1 MALAL
6 LLAVMVGLTALG
18 IPLVFA
24 LFGASVFTLLAI
36 RPELPLTIVPQL
48 FVSGIDSF
56 ALLAIALFFLAGELM
71 TAGGVVDRIL
81 AFARALVG
89 HVRGGLAQVGVISS
103 VVMAGVSGSAV
114 ADAAAVGPLLI
125 RSMKREGYPADFS
138 AALIETASTLGPI
151 IPPSIP
157 FIIYAVLA
165 GQSVGAM
172 FLAGV
177 VPGLVMA
184 AGLSLVVYLLAGRLH
199 LPRSPRA
206 SFAVRLRA
214 TGRAVLALLAP
225 VIIVG
230 GIRGGVFTPTEA
242 GAVAVVYVLLI
253 GTLAFRA
260 LPLRAM
266 LQALV
271 RAAHATGAVLV
282 ILGASSIFAWI
293 IADQRI
299 GQELAATIRTL
310 ELQQWTLLL
319 VLNLIFFA
327 VGMFL
332 DPLPAL
338 VILVPVFLPLVQAV
352 GMDPIHFGVMIVL
365 NLVIGLCT
373 PPVGALIYMT
383 ASMGEVSPAA
393 VVRASAPFLAML
405 VLVLAL
411 ITYVPG
417 MTLWLPSVLGGR

>member
-6 LLAVMVGLTALG
+6 LLSVMIGLTALG
-18 IPLVFA
+18 LPLVFA
-24 LFGASVFTLLAI
+24 LLGASVFTLMVI
-36 RPELPLTIVPQL
+36 RPELPLTVVPQL
-48 FVSGIDSF
+48 FVGGIDSF

-71 TAGGVVDRIL
+71 TASGVIDRIL

-89 HVRGGLAQVGVISS
+89 HVRGGLGQVGVISS

-125 RSMKREGYPADFS
+125 RSMKKEGYPAKF
-138 AALIETASTLGPI
+138 AAGLVATASTMGPI

-157 FIIYAVLA
+157 MIIYAVLA
-165 GQSVGAM
+165 NQSVGAM
-172 FLAGV
+172 FLAGI
-177 VPGLVMA
+177 VPGLLMA
-184 AGLSLVVYLLAGRLH
+184 AGLSVVVYLCARRLD
-199 LPRSPRA
+199 LPRAARA
-206 SFAVRLRA
+206 PGAEILKA

-230 GIRGGVFTPTEA
+230 GIRGGIFTPTEA
-242 GAVAVVYVLLI
+242 GAIAVVYVLLI
-253 GTLAFRA
+253 GVVAYRA
-260 LPLRAM
+260 LPLSAM
-266 LQALV
+266 LEALV
-271 RAAHATGAVLV
+271 RAAHGTGAVLV

-293 IADQRI
+293 IADQRV
-299 GQELAATIRTL
+299 GQELAATIRAL
-310 ELQQWTLLL
+310 DPQPWTLLL

-338 VILVPVFLPLVQAV
+338 VILVPVFLPLVLAI
-352 GMDPIHFGVMIVL
+352 GMDPVHFGVMIVL

-373 PPVGALIYMT
+373 PPVGALIFMT

-393 VVRASAPFLAML
+393 VVRASLPFLAML
-405 VLVLAL
+405 VLILAL
-411 ITYVPG
+411 VTYVPAV
-417 MTLWLPSVLGGR
+417 TLWLPNVLAGR